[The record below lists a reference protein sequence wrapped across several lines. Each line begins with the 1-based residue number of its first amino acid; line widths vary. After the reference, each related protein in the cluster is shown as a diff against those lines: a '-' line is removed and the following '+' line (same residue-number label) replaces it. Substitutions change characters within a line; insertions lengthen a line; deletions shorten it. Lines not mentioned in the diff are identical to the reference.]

1 MHGPFGRLDESSPYK
16 CFPLIATWEK
26 DAERRHHDEVTA
38 GPEEIKAILRD
49 YKVVAVV
56 GLSPKPERPSFQVA
70 QYLKDHGYRIV
81 PVNPGQKRSWGRPVT
96 APSKTFPFPV
106 EVVDI
111 FRNVEAIPAI
121 VDEAIAVGA
130 KVVWMQQ
137 GLVEPVSAQKAQE
150 AGLQVVMDRCMKVEH
165 ALQAQAEPPPKIT

>member
-1 MHGPFGRLDESSPYK
+1 MSE
-16 CFPLIATWEK
+16 A
-26 DAERRHHDEVTA
+26 TA
-38 GPEEIKAILRD
+38 GPEEIREILRK

-70 QYLKDHGYRIV
+70 RYLKDHGYRIV
-81 PVNPGQKRSWGRPVT
+81 PVNPGQKEILGETCYRNL
-96 APSKTFPFPV
+96 KDIPFPV

-121 VDEAIAVGA
+121 VDEAMAVGA
-130 KVVWMQQ
+130 RAVWMQQ
-137 GLVEPVSAQKAQE
+137 GLAEPVSARKAQE

-165 ALQAQAEPPPKIT
+165 ALLAQAEPPPSIT

>member
-1 MHGPFGRLDESSPYK
+1 MG
-16 CFPLIATWEK
+16 
-26 DAERRHHDEVTA
+26 EVTA

-56 GLSPKPERPSFQVA
+56 GLSPKPERASFQVA
-70 QYLKDHGYRIV
+70 QYLKEHGYRIV
-81 PVNPGQKRSWGRPVT
+81 PVNPGQKEILGETCYRT
-96 APSKTFPFPV
+96 LKDIPFPV

-121 VDEAIAVGA
+121 VDEAMAVGA
-130 KVVWMQQ
+130 RVVWMQQ
-137 GLVEPVSAQKAQE
+137 GLAEPVSARKARA

-165 ALQAQAEPPPKIT
+165 TLQAQAEPPPKIA